1 LWGWGPAAGPHLR
14 VFVICVDPK
23 TFLRVLPTRWRRKPA
38 GVEITSLS
46 PYVLLDTHRRK
57 SYLIGWWRGSVV
69 ERRSLAGELS
79 LSCA

>member
-1 LWGWGPAAGPHLR
+1 VGVGGPAAGPHLR

-57 SYLIGWWRGSVV
+57 SYLIPPSTFEILLFNG
-69 ERRSLAGELS
+69 
-79 LSCA
+79 